1 MTEHWLMT
9 DRHSV
14 MASAIIITIP
24 RQFLWC
30 CRGGQSCFESS
41 LDECARWPPT
51 LRQSQSTWAV
61 CLPVGCC
68 HPHPPLPFVIIT
80 QPKSRYSFCCP
91 TEVGRLSSILS
102 RVKFG
107 RNLTPLQFVCKK
119 GEHRIN
125 ITDYLFVCDRVHV
138 HEKKNHTFMAMWQ
151 VQASVTR
158 LLSSCRIITVR
169 KIYIAQTI
177 CSH

>member
-1 MTEHWLMT
+1 MN
-9 DRHSV
+9 
-14 MASAIIITIP
+14 AP
-24 RQFLWC
+24 
-30 CRGGQSCFESS
+30 GGHQPS
-41 LDECARWPPT
+41 DEANQ
-51 LRQSQSTWAV
+51 LGL

-125 ITDYLFVCDRVHV
+125 ITDYLFVC
-138 HEKKNHTFMAMWQ
+138 
-151 VQASVTR
+151 VTEYT
-158 LLSSCRIITVR
+158 SMKR
-169 KIYIAQTI
+169 KIIHSWPCGKFKHQSLD
-177 CSH
+177 C